1 MIIHTTNFFKVVNM
15 IKKIFLLLIILL
27 FSVSVAFATNMNDLE
42 IPHDFSG
49 KKLMEN
55 TSYLKLMIILDSL

>member
-42 IPHDFSG
+42 IPHDF
-49 KKLMEN
+49 
-55 TSYLKLMIILDSL
+55 

>member
-1 MIIHTTNFFKVVNM
+1 M

-27 FSVSVAFATNMNDLE
+27 FSVSVAFATNINDLE

-49 KKLMEN
+49 KKQMEN
-55 TSYLKLMIILDSL
+55 TLCQKLMITQDSLSKK